1 MTSAMVVGQGWIV
14 PYVTIP
20 EHTVARILVVED
32 NPDNQKLI
40 GLLLKRDG
48 HELAFAENAD
58 AAKAAVSAQIPDLIL
73 MDIQLPGTDG
83 LALTGEL
90 RAQFRLAGVPVVA
103 LTANAMSG
111 DEEKILAVC
120 DGYIAKP
127 INTRTLAAQLAP
139 FLTRR

>member
-1 MTSAMVVGQGWIV
+1 
-14 PYVTIP
+14 
-20 EHTVARILVVED
+20 VACILVVED

-40 GLLLKRDG
+40 GLLLKRAG
-48 HELAFAENAD
+48 HETAFAEH
-58 AAKAAVSAQIPDLIL
+58 AAAAHEAVATRIPDLIL

-83 LALTGEL
+83 LALTAEL
-90 RAQFRLAGVPVVA
+90 RQRFALAHTPVVA

-127 INTRTLAAQLAP
+127 IDTRKLADQLQP
-139 FLTRR
+139 FLQNR

>member
-1 MTSAMVVGQGWIV
+1 M
-14 PYVTIP
+14 
-20 EHTVARILVVED
+20 ARILIVED

-48 HELAFAENAD
+48 HDLAFAENAE
-58 AAKAAVSAQIPDLIL
+58 AAHAAVAEQIPDLIL

-83 LALTGEL
+83 LALTAEL
-90 RAQFRLAGVPVVA
+90 RAKFILTGVPVVA

-127 INTRTLAAQLAP
+127 INTRTLSSQLTP
-139 FLTRR
+139 FLNPA